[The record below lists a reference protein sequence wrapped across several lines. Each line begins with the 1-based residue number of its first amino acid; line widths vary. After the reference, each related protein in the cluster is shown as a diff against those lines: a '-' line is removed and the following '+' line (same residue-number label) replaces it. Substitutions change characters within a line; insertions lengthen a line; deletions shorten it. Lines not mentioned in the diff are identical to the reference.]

1 MSNTNIKRPNDGSL
15 QPQEEVIEF
24 VLDEKDRPTSSVFI
38 SERSADAPEEPTL
51 QAQEDEEAVT
61 IDASEEASSVFKE
74 LALPKL
80 PALNRENRAW
90 LQMQSP
96 NKLYFYW
103 SIRNNPFQRLNRA
116 LGTESSKYTFVLKL
130 IDLKRDSEQYHAVEP
145 EGNWWFNVEA
155 DSEYR
160 AEIGFYSP
168 SRPFVRVMYSNT
180 VQTPRKSPSPRIA
193 TDTDWRIPAQK
204 FAQVLDVAGFR
215 QDAFDVAIAGDD
227 PVQAEDATQRAFGR
241 MTGNKGSSF
250 DGIDADEMRYAML
263 SLAAGATLEQL
274 RFRIGDRLF
283 SLLQKMIDN
292 VTKED
297 ALAALKSE
305 FEIDEEELMAEE
317 EEFGPAVFGSSLVNF
332 PRRTRLRTKPRG
344 FERSAKFEPLGSHSV
359 IAG

>member
-1 MSNTNIKRPNDGSL
+1 MSMTNLKRPNDGHL
-15 QPQEEVIEF
+15 QPQDEVIEF
-24 VLDEKDRPTSSVFI
+24 VLDEKDAPTSSVFI
-38 SERSADAPEEPTL
+38 SGPPADASDKPTVEV
-51 QAQEDEEAVT
+51 QADEETDTADT
-61 IDASEEASSVFKE
+61 TEELTPVFKE

-103 SIRNNPFQRLNRA
+103 SIKSNPFQRLNRA
-116 LGTESSKYTFVLKL
+116 LGTESSKYAFVLKL
-130 IDLKRDSEQYHAVEP
+130 IDIKRDTEQYQPVEP
-145 EGNWWFNVEA
+145 EGNWWFNVDA

-204 FAQVLDVAGFR
+204 FAEVLDVAGFK

-227 PVQAEDATQRAFGR
+227 PVRAENATQRAFGR
-241 MTGNKGSSF
+241 MTGSKASSLA
-250 DGIDADEMRYAML
+250 GIDADEMRYAML

-274 RFRIGDRLF
+274 RFRIGERLF
-283 SLLQKMIDN
+283 SLLEMLIDN
-292 VTKED
+292 LTKED

-317 EEFGPAVFGSSLVNF
+317 EEFGQAVFGSSLVNF
-332 PRRTRLRTKPRG
+332 PRRTRLRTRPRG
-344 FERSAKFEPLGSHSV
+344 FDKAAKFEPLGSHSLV
-359 IAG
+359 GH